1 MFQPFVGLVKIQVAM
16 KRLLPWKS
24 YEKMMASFLKID
36 KG

>member
-1 MFQPFVGLVKIQVAM
+1 MFQPVVVLVKQIAM

-24 YEKMMASFLKID
+24 YEKMMASSLKID